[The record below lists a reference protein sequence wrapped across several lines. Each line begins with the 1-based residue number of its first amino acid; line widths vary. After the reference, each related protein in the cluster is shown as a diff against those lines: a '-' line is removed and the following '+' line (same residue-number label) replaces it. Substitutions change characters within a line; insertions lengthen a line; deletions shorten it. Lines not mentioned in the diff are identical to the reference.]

1 MKNSLKCSFLANQL
15 IVFICL
21 LAIAGCKDSEL
32 PVVETANI
40 TDITSVSAR
49 SGGIIS
55 SDGGGTITE
64 KGVCWSITSNPTL
77 EDAHTSD
84 GTGNGDYESVL
95 LGLLADTDYFVRAYA
110 TNDAGT
116 SYGDEKSFKT
126 EKQSTLGQIIADHT
140 IVARFDDIPQE
151 YIDKVK
157 KMWLVYAGESHSEAI
172 RTGLTQLE
180 SIDNKYQVNVKSSGT
195 PDPYTDQH
203 LRASGAT
210 WGDISSSTGWIY
222 SYGEEDWFT
231 TALAITRTKAGITYC
246 NSNNLT
252 ISAMGFGWCWDNSIT
267 AGEDIS
273 AYLNA
278 TQEYIDFCASNGYVT
293 KVFFTTGPVDDY
305 SGEASYNNYLR
316 WKQIRDYVRL
326 TPSAILFDYADILCY
341 NDDGSPGTAIW
352 NGITYPVITNKN
364 EFPTQTGHIS
374 NAGALRLA
382 KAMWW
387 MLARIAG
394 WDGE

>member
-157 KMWLVYAGESHSEAI
+157 KMWLVYAESHSEAI
-172 RTGLTQLE
+172 RR
-180 SIDNKYQVNVKSSGT
+180 IN
-195 PDPYTDQH
+195 
-203 LRASGAT
+203 
-210 WGDISSSTGWIY
+210 
-222 SYGEEDWFT
+222 
-231 TALAITRTKAGITYC
+231 
-246 NSNNLT
+246 T
-252 ISAMGFGWCWDNSIT
+252 IGKHR
-267 AGEDIS
+267 
-273 AYLNA
+273 
-278 TQEYIDFCASNGYVT
+278 Q
-293 KVFFTTGPVDDY
+293 
-305 SGEASYNNYLR
+305 
-316 WKQIRDYVRL
+316 
-326 TPSAILFDYADILCY
+326 
-341 NDDGSPGTAIW
+341 
-352 NGITYPVITNKN
+352 
-364 EFPTQTGHIS
+364 
-374 NAGALRLA
+374 
-382 KAMWW
+382 
-387 MLARIAG
+387 
-394 WDGE
+394 